1 MAWAIYGDGCSV
13 EWHCL
18 SCSLPLCRYDIHDAE
33 VVGDRL
39 RGNLIRF
46 AIQNGAQPEELA
58 RMFKVSVD
66 KVMVILNGF
75 SPCLGQGQDGVQ
87 DVLI

>member
-1 MAWAIYGDGCSV
+1 M
-13 EWHCL
+13 
-18 SCSLPLCRYDIHDAE
+18 
-33 VVGDRL
+33 

-66 KVMVILNGF
+66 KVMVILNGYG
-75 SPCLGQGQDGVQ
+75 PCLGQGENGVK